1 MIPAT
6 AVYLLSCAAVSF
18 EVLLV
23 RFLHIAYDHPF
34 AFMILS
40 LALLGYGAGATAV
53 MLTQERLLRR
63 PTVFFAVGSLG
74 LAVTV
79 LLSPGILRAVSF
91 NPLEILWDVGQTARL
106 GAVFLGLSVP
116 FFLAGTG
123 VSLTFRTRTDA
134 AHRLYLADLCGGGS
148 GAVFAVG
155 LLHFLDP
162 AAVLRV
168 VSAVGAGAAVVCCA
182 RGRGFRVILS
192 ASAAVFAAL
201 WVVPDAILT
210 PQPFAYKG
218 LPYALKIP
226 DARILAERFGPSGWV
241 VLVES
246 PQVPFRLAP
255 GLSLN
260 CEATVPAQLGLFTDG
275 DGPAV
280 LLPRNVQPENT
291 AFFDCLL
298 RTLPYGLAA
307 GRLEPPET
315 PRVLI
320 VGFGDGLDVP
330 AALRSGARVHLVE
343 RNGDVVEFARR
354 FGAGFDAEGGA
365 DSVIVHVMDPRRYV
379 ETHTERFHAIQ
390 LSGLGA
396 LSASKTGG
404 ASLLETSDA
413 TVEAFGRFLDRL
425 VPGGFLSIP
434 HALQGPPQ
442 TTLRLVATA
451 VEALKRQGLTDAG
464 ERIAVVHDWNTALVL
479 VKNGILDAEEKR
491 TIRRFCAERS
501 FDVAWLPGMT
511 TNETEGFHRAREG
524 SLPEAVSAVM
534 GPDASRFREN
544 YPFRIDPAT
553 DDRPYALQFFSWKA
567 AFRVYSQRHGRGV
580 PWIPWGVPV
589 IVAAFLVAVAAA
601 SGLMAAPMFLWK
613 KLGRLGPK
621 VSFLKNIG
629 YFGSLGLAFLF
640 VETALMQKNGLFL
653 GHPVSGF
660 AGTVG
665 PFLLWAGLGS
675 LSSRKWAD
683 RLERL
688 RVLRSRNP
696 LSVTAGCA
704 ALAVLAVAWGWSW
717 AVFRLLGM
725 SDPARWTAAALAL
738 SPAAFFMGMLF
749 PLGLRTLGRSRPDL
763 VPWAVAVNGCA
774 SVLSALCAALLSL
787 GFGFSAVFGSAA
799 ALYLIAGV
807 LAPSWS
813 DRMPS
818 RETAR
823 ERG

>member
-63 PTVFFAVGSLG
+63 PTVAFAVGSLG
-74 LAVTV
+74 LVVTV

-91 NPLEILWDVGQTARL
+91 NPLEILWDVRQTARL
-106 GAVFLGLSVP
+106 GAVFVGLSVP

-123 VSLTFRTRTDA
+123 ASLAFRSRTEA
-134 AHRLYLADLCGGGS
+134 VHRLYLADLCGAGS
-148 GAVFAVG
+148 GAVFALG
-155 LLHFLDP
+155 LLHFLEP
-162 AAVLRV
+162 AASLRV

-182 RGRGFRVILS
+182 RRRGFRAILL
-192 ASAAVFAAL
+192 ATAAVLASL
-201 WVVPDAILT
+201 WVVPASLFA

-226 DARILAERFGPSGWV
+226 EAKILAERSGPSGWV
-241 VLVES
+241 VVVES

-255 GLSLN
+255 GLSLK
-260 CEATVPAQLGLFTDG
+260 CEAPVPAQLGLFTDG

-280 LLPRNVQPENT
+280 LLPRSVKPEDT
-291 AFFDCLL
+291 AFLDCLL
-298 RTLPYGLAA
+298 RTLPYRLAA

-315 PRVLI
+315 ARVLV

-330 AALRSGARVHLVE
+330 AALRGGAAVHLVE
-343 RNGDVVEFARR
+343 RNGDVADFARR

-365 DSVIVHVMDPRRYV
+365 AVTVHVADPRRFV
-379 ETHTERFHAIQ
+379 ETHAEPFHAIQ

-396 LSASKTGG
+396 LSASKTGA
-404 ASLLETSDA
+404 ASLLETFDA
-413 TVEAFGRFLDRL
+413 TVEAFARFLDRL
-425 VPGGFLSIP
+425 VPGGFLSVP

-442 TTLRLVATA
+442 TTVRLVATA
-451 VEALKRQGLTDAG
+451 VEALKRRGLADAG
-464 ERIAVVHDWNTALVL
+464 DRIALVHDWNTALLL
-479 VKNGILDAEEKR
+479 VKNGILDAQEKR

-501 FDVAWLPGMT
+501 FDVAWLPGET
-511 TNETEGFHRAREG
+511 KNEAEGFHRARDG
-524 SLPEAVSAVM
+524 SLPEAVSAVL

-553 DDRPYALQFFSWKA
+553 DDRPYALQFFTWKA
-567 AFRVYSQRHGRGV
+567 AFRMFFQRHGRGIA
-580 PWIPWGVPV
+580 WIPWGVPV
-589 IVAAFLVAVAAA
+589 IVAALLVALAAA
-601 SGLMAAPMFLWK
+601 LGVMAAPMFLK
-613 KLGRLGPK
+613 KETGPPTPK
-621 VSFLKNIG
+621 FSVLKNIG
-629 YFGSLGLAFLF
+629 YFGCLGLAFLF
-640 VETALMQKNGLFL
+640 VETPLMQKNGLFL

-665 PFLLWAGLGS
+665 PFLVWAGLGS
-675 LSSRKWAD
+675 LTSRKWAE

-688 RVLRSRNP
+688 PHFRSRNP
-696 LSVTAGCA
+696 LSVTAACA
-704 ALAVLAVAWGWSW
+704 ALAVLATAWGWSR
-717 AVFRLLGM
+717 AVPRLLWM
-725 SDPARWTAAALAL
+725 NEPARWTAAALAL

-749 PLGLRTLGRSRPDL
+749 PLGLRAVSRSRPDL
-763 VPWAVAVNGCA
+763 VPWAVAVNGCG

-813 DRMPS
+813 YPMPF